1 MRFRRRDRR
10 KVPGLNTTSTAD
22 ISFMLLILFL
32 VASSMDLDKGLSR
45 QLPPV
50 DKKNT
55 PPAAVD
61 SKRVVRLGIDAE
73 NKVTLDG
80 KAVTLKEVR
89 QRATQFI
96 KTNGKG
102 HIIQLQSDRKAS
114 YDTYL
119 HVQNQLV
126 AAYNTVRNQRSLALF
141 GKTFEQCSH
150 EQQVRIAEEVPMR
163 ISEVYTIARVDS
175 TEKGGRK

>member
-1 MRFRRRDRR
+1 MMFRRRERR

-45 QLPPV
+45 QLPPA

-61 SKRVVRLGIDAE
+61 SRRTVRIVIDADS
-73 NKVTLDG
+73 KVTLDG
-80 KAVTLKEVR
+80 KPVTLVELR
-89 QRATQFI
+89 HHAARLIRTA
-96 KTNGKG
+96 GKG
-102 HIIQLQSDRKAS
+102 HLIQLQSDRKAS
-114 YDTYL
+114 YDAYL

-126 AAYNTVRNQRSLALF
+126 AAYNGVRNQRSISLF

-150 EQQVRIAEEVPMR
+150 EQQMQIAGEVPMR
-163 ISEVYTIARVDS
+163 ISEVYTAGS
-175 TEKGGRK
+175 TGEAEKGGGQ